1 MTPTT
6 LEALQATVVA
16 WCGAVT
22 GRETIV
28 EDEGGPPPAAPYLSL
43 SIRSCTP
50 LQRDRIEV
58 DRQDETISTLHRV
71 VFRLA
76 LSGGQAMSDAARLRA
91 SLWSARRWRDL
102 WTMAGLGAVTA
113 IHNLSALETGRIRA
127 RAEFQ
132 LTLHAVIASAS
143 SPEYFTTQ
151 RIDLYETDQ
160 GRVATVDT
168 CGDC

>member
-6 LEALQATVVA
+6 LETLQTAVVA

-22 GRETIV
+22 RRETIV

-43 SIRSCTP
+43 SVRSFTP
-50 LQRDRIEV
+50 MQRDRVEV
-58 DRQDETISTLHRV
+58 GQQAETISTLHQIT
-71 VFRLA
+71 FRLA
-76 LSGGQAMSDAARLRA
+76 LRGGAAMADAARLRG
-91 SLWSARRWRDL
+91 SLWSAQRWRDL
-102 WTMAGLGAVTA
+102 WPISGLGAVTA
-113 IHNLSALETGRIRA
+113 IQNLSALETGRIRA

-132 LTLHAVIASAS
+132 LTLHAVITTAS

-151 RIDLYETDQ
+151 RIDLYETDP